1 MMRDNRNGQAEM
13 GILLS
18 LTLKD
23 FPNLTLPL
31 DFDPNPSGRGGS
43 Q

>member
-1 MMRDNRNGQAEM
+1 MNEYGL
-13 GILLS
+13 LLS

-23 FPNLTLPL
+23 FPQVNLPL
-31 DFDPNPSGRGGS
+31 DIDPNPSGRGGS